1 MQDLNQYYTEK
12 SVSNRL
18 LGLLAFESPPRSCL
32 ELCAG
37 MGGLIEPIVQS
48 WPSLKLVT
56 CDIDQ
61 GNHSYLRKTYPN
73 GKHFLVDVT
82 SNKFETV
89 VQHCSTEYD
98 LAVCNPPFCW
108 SKNKPYYRSLFS
120 ETQLANYAG
129 HERIRLEVIFALQNI
144 RLIGPTKTLIII
156 LPELIV
162 KGTVFRQFREYLVK
176 NHAVDKI
183 MKIEP
188 NSFKG
193 TEAQTYA
200 ISILKAKKQN
210 KNIEKIDIDGTKE
223 KISPQEFI
231 SGYKTP
237 NIISNQKV
245 DIFRGNW
252 TGKKCNQSEFPTFHT
267 TSFRKHNTDIID
279 LNMSSSPS
287 IHPKLDSLDSSKIA
301 REGDILI
308 ARVGSRTIGKIA
320 FIEKGRCII
329 SDCIIAVRFPN
340 KFYAR
345 QFYKRYKYNIQT
357 RLKEIG
363 KGTCAKYLTHN
374 DVNALV
380 AEFTALDLSKTND
393 A

>member
-1 MQDLNQYYTEK
+1 
-12 SVSNRL
+12 L
-18 LGLLAFESPPRSCL
+18 LSLLAFKSPPRSCL

-48 WPSLKLVT
+48 WPTLKLVT

-61 GNHSYLRKTYPN
+61 GNHSYLKKAYPT

-82 SNKFETV
+82 SKKFETV
-89 VQHCSTEYD
+89 IKQCSSEYD
-98 LAVCNPPFCW
+98 LAICNPPFCW
-108 SKNKPYYRSLFS
+108 SKNKPYYRSLFNG
-120 ETQLANYAG
+120 TQLANYAG
-129 HERIRLEVIFALQNI
+129 HERIRLEIIFALQNI
-144 RLIGPTKTLIII
+144 RLIGRTKTLIII

-176 NHAVDKI
+176 NHSVDKI

-200 ISILKAKKQN
+200 ISILKEKKQN
-210 KNIEKIDIDGTKE
+210 KKIEKINIDGTHE
-223 KISPQEFI
+223 NIPPLEFV
-231 SGYKTP
+231 SGYKTL
-237 NIISNQKV
+237 NITSDQQV

-267 TSFRKHNTDIID
+267 TSFRKHKTDIID
-279 LNMSSSPS
+279 LNKSSLPS
-287 IHPKLDSLDSSKIA
+287 IHPKLDSLDSSKVA
-301 REGDILI
+301 KEGDILI
-308 ARVGSRTIGKIA
+308 ARVGSRTIGRMA
-320 FIEKGRCII
+320 FVERGRCII
-329 SDCIIAVRFPN
+329 SDCIISVRFPS
-340 KFYAR
+340 KGYAR
-345 QFYKRYKYNIQT
+345 QFYERYKDSMQS

-363 KGTCAKYLTHN
+363 KGTCAKYLTHS
-374 DVNALV
+374 DINALIT
-380 AEFTALDLSKTND
+380 EFTALDVSRTND